1 MLKQDLINKVNNLYD
16 SNDIETK
23 RLIQSDIQD
32 FTRKNKIFKS
42 RIYTNSFITIIRA
55 HIDAYRLSKT
65 KTSKNKIIEFIER
78 HYNDLNKCDLAE

>member
-1 MLKQDLINKVNNLYD
+1 MLKQDLIDKVNNLYD

-42 RIYTNSFITIIRA
+42 RI
-55 HIDAYRLSKT
+55 
-65 KTSKNKIIEFIER
+65 
-78 HYNDLNKCDLAE
+78 